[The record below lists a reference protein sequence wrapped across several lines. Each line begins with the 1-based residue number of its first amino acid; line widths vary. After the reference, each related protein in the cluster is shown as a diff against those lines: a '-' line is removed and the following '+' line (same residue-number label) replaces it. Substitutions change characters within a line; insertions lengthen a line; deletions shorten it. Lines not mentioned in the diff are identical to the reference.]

1 MSSPNLIPLIRRVSF
16 AFAVLIAA
24 ASCVSAQTETSQ
36 DQSAP
41 AGFSSSNDPRLP
53 QIAELAMP
61 NGLASLPPD
70 PKPSAQYDH
79 NYGGS
84 QHSIRDSLAFEVGGG
99 FNAPVNT
106 PHITWGWNVNVGG
119 GYNFDKRFAMLV
131 EYQFI
136 KDKLPG
142 YLIAQT
148 GADGGNAHI
157 WSFTLAPVVSLFP
170 NSQNDVYVTGGGG
183 FYRKVTNFTNPVP
196 ALYCSFYYCSV
207 VSVNQVIGHF
217 SSNQGGWN
225 IGAGYQHRMGGM
237 FNDSKMKLFAEARY
251 LKIYT
256 PAYSNQPN
264 GLGTVTL
271 AADTTLIP
279 VTFGVRW

>member
-1 MSSPNLIPLIRRVSF
+1 
-16 AFAVLIAA
+16 
-24 ASCVSAQTETSQ
+24 
-36 DQSAP
+36 
-41 AGFSSSNDPRLP
+41 
-53 QIAELAMP
+53 MP
-61 NGLASLPPD
+61 DGLASLPPA
-70 PKPSAQYDH
+70 PTPSAAQYDRG
-79 NYGGS
+79 YGGS
-84 QHSIRDSLAFEVGGG
+84 QHGIMNSLAFEVGGG
-99 FNAPVNT
+99 FNAPENT
-106 PHITWGWNVNVGG
+106 PHITWGWNFNVGG
-119 GYNFDKRFAMLV
+119 GINFDKRFAMLV

-136 KDKLPG
+136 EDKLPG

-148 GADGGNAHI
+148 GAVGGNAHI

-170 NSQNDVYVTGGGG
+170 NSKNDVYVTGGGG

-196 ALYCSFYYCSV
+196 ALYCSYYYCSI

-225 IGAGYQHRMGGM
+225 VGAGYQHRLGGM
-237 FNDSKMKLFAEARY
+237 FNDSRMKLFAEARY

-264 GLGTVTL
+264 GLGNVTL